1 MNKVSCIIAALILLA
16 ASSALASSRVT
27 NIELSFQNGQT
38 VARLDVDGTVR
49 FSHQTEVAKDG
60 KPFRVIVDILKARHY
75 LGAKKFLSLPHCPVR
90 GIRTS
95 QYAVQPE
102 EVVRVV
108 FDLDKET
115 AYQVRSDQNSVTVLF
130 PDKTGRSFA
139 PWSTSVLVAELARE
153 SNQTKVAPKVAA
165 KPVAPTAIPSTQAKT
180 TAELNA
186 AIDKDRL
193 AALASTNTPP
203 VTDKPESPKARSRTE
218 QAVDQKPSAPTEK
231 VAVKIEKP
239 EQPQAVKPVTPKAVF
254 TDKDKWANLYE
265 KPAPKKSTP
274 TPVTVASAADQVKPV
289 TQKKSPVEQPAKT
302 NKPVVKP
309 ADKSEA
315 GPVVASVQTK
325 APAPKKTVPTPK
337 AEPGKTSKPKTA
349 DEPALKTSGTVAKVD
364 RARDKTEGK
373 VKPPDVP
380 EKTVVQK
387 TESKKSTRKS
397 DDGAKLAA
405 ATDKSKKSTSRF
417 RRTPAQTRKIK
428 GTMVA
433 EFPKRLIVK
442 YKARGYRD
450 PFETLINEARVSNDP
465 VEQKVP
471 NVEGL
476 RLVGIIESDGGKNR
490 ALLEDANGYGYILQG
505 GDRVKKGYVL
515 RIESDRVYFQIF
527 EYGWSRTMALHIED

>member
-1 MNKVSCIIAALILLA
+1 MNKVYCVVAVLVLLA

-27 NIELSFQNGQT
+27 DIELSFQNGQT
-38 VARLDVDGTVR
+38 VARLEIDGTVR

-75 LGAKKFLSLPHCPVR
+75 LGAKKFLSLPDCPVQ

-108 FDLDKET
+108 FDMDKET
-115 AYQVRSDQNSVTVLF
+115 AYQILSDQNSVIVSF

-139 PWSTSVLVAELARE
+139 PWSSSVVVADLARKT
-153 SNQTKVAPKVAA
+153 NQAKVAPKVAA
-165 KPVAPTAIPSTQAKT
+165 KPAAPTAIPSSHSET

-193 AALASTNTPP
+193 AALGSTDTPP
-203 VTDKPESPKARSRTE
+203 ATDKPE
-218 QAVDQKPSAPTEK
+218 
-231 VAVKIEKP
+231 
-239 EQPQAVKPVTPKAVF
+239 PQAVKPVTPKASF
-254 TDKDKWANLYE
+254 TDKDKWADLYE
-265 KPAPKKSTP
+265 KPAPKKSAP

-289 TQKKSPVEQPAKT
+289 TPKESPTEQPIKT
-302 NKPVVKP
+302 DKPAVKP
-309 ADKSEA
+309 ADQSKA

-325 APAPKKTVPTPK
+325 APAPKQTVPTPK
-337 AEPGKTSKPKTA
+337 AEPRKTPKPKMA
-349 DEPALKTSGTVAKVD
+349 DEPAQKTSGPVAKVD

-380 EKTVVQK
+380 EKTIVQDAG
-387 TESKKSTRKS
+387 SKKSTKKS

-405 ATDKSKKSTSRF
+405 ASDKSKKSTSRF
-417 RRTPAQTRKIK
+417 RRTPVQSRKIK

-433 EFPKRLIVK
+433 EFPKRLIIK

-450 PFETLINEARVSNDP
+450 PFETLINEARVSNEP

>member
-1 MNKVSCIIAALILLA
+1 MNKVYCIIAALILLA

-38 VARLDVDGTVR
+38 AARLDVDGTVR

-75 LGAKKFLSLPHCPVR
+75 LGAKKFLSLPPCPVR

-108 FDLDKET
+108 FDMDKET
-115 AYQVRSDQNSVTVLF
+115 AYQVESDQNSVTVLF

-139 PWSTSVLVAELARE
+139 PWSTSVVVADLARKT
-153 SNQTKVAPKVAA
+153 NQAKVAPKVAT

-186 AIDKDRL
+186 EIDKDRL
-193 AALASTNTPP
+193 AALGSTDTPP
-203 VTDKPESPKARSRTE
+203 ATDKPE
-218 QAVDQKPSAPTEK
+218 QV
-231 VAVKIEKP
+231 
-239 EQPQAVKPVTPKAVF
+239 QAVKPVTPKAVF

-274 TPVTVASAADQVKPV
+274 TPVT
-289 TQKKSPVEQPAKT
+289 QKKSPVEQPTKT

-309 ADKSEA
+309 SDKSEA
-315 GPVVASVQTK
+315 GPVIASVQTK
-325 APAPKKTVPTPK
+325 APAPKKTVPSPK
-337 AEPGKTSKPKTA
+337 AEPGKTPKPKTA
-349 DEPALKTSGTVAKVD
+349 DEPALRTFGTVAKVD
-364 RARDKTEGK
+364 RARDKTEGT

-380 EKTVVQK
+380 EKTVVQDA
-387 TESKKSTRKS
+387 ESKKSTKKS
-397 DDGAKLAA
+397 DDGAKLATA
-405 ATDKSKKSTSRF
+405 SDKSKKSTSRF
-417 RRTPAQTRKIK
+417 RRTPAQSRKIK

-476 RLVGIIESDGGKNR
+476 RLVGIIESEGGKNR

>member
-1 MNKVSCIIAALILLA
+1 MNKVYCIIAVLVLLA

-27 NIELSFQNGQT
+27 DIELSFQNGQT

-75 LGAKKFLSLPHCPVR
+75 LGAKKFLSLPHCPVQ

-95 QYAVQPE
+95 QYAIQPE

-108 FDLDKET
+108 FDMGKET

-139 PWSTSVLVAELARE
+139 PWSSSVVVAELAKK
-153 SNQTKVAPKVAA
+153 SNQTEVAPKVAV

-193 AALASTNTPP
+193 AALGSTDTPP
-203 VTDKPESPKARSRTE
+203 ANDKPEPPKARPQTK
-218 QAVDQKPSAPTEK
+218 QPVDQKPSSPTEK

-239 EQPQAVKPVTPKAVF
+239 EQAQAVKPVTPKAAF

-265 KPAPKKSTP
+265 KQAAEKAKPA
-274 TPVTVASAADQVKPV
+274 VKPV
-289 TQKKSPVEQPAKT
+289 DQSK
-302 NKPVVKP
+302 
-309 ADKSEA
+309 A

-325 APAPKKTVPTPK
+325 APVSKQTVPTPK
-337 AEPGKTSKPKTA
+337 AEPRKTPQPKTA
-349 DEPALKTSGTVAKVD
+349 DEPAQKTPGAVAKVD

-380 EKTVVQK
+380 EKTIVQD
-387 TESKKSTRKS
+387 TESKKSSKKS
-397 DDGAKLAA
+397 DGAKLAVDS
-405 ATDKSKKSTSRF
+405 DKSKKSTSRF
-417 RRTPAQTRKIK
+417 RRTPAQSRKIK

-476 RLVGIIESDGGKNR
+476 RLVGIIESEGGKNR
-490 ALLEDANGYGYILQG
+490 ALLEDATGYGYILQS

>member
-1 MNKVSCIIAALILLA
+1 MNKIYCIIAALILLA

-60 KPFRVIVDILKARHY
+60 KPFRVIIDILKGRHH

-108 FDLDKET
+108 FDMEKET
-115 AYQVRSDQNSVTVLF
+115 AYQVESDQNSVIVSF

-139 PWSTSVLVAELARE
+139 PWSSSVVVAELAKK
-153 SNQTKVAPKVAA
+153 SNQSKVAPKVAA

-193 AALASTNTPP
+193 AALGSTDTPP
-203 VTDKPESPKARSRTE
+203 ATDKPEPPKARPKTK
-218 QAVDQKPSAPTEK
+218 QPVDQKPSAPTEK
-231 VAVKIEKP
+231 VAVKTEKP
-239 EQPQAVKPVTPKAVF
+239 EQVQAVKPVTPKASF
-254 TDKDKWANLYE
+254 TDEDKWANLYE
-265 KPAPKKSTP
+265 KPAPKK
-274 TPVTVASAADQVKPV
+274 
-289 TQKKSPVEQPAKT
+289 
-302 NKPVVKP
+302 
-309 ADKSEA
+309 
-315 GPVVASVQTK
+315 
-325 APAPKKTVPTPK
+325 TVPSPK
-337 AEPGKTSKPKTA
+337 AEPRKTPKPKTA
-349 DEPALKTSGTVAKVD
+349 DEPVLKTSGTVAKVD

-380 EKTVVQK
+380 EKTVVQD
-387 TESKKSTRKS
+387 TESKKSTKES

-405 ATDKSKKSTSRF
+405 ASDKSKKSTSRF
-417 RRTPAQTRKIK
+417 RRTPAQSRKIK

-450 PFETLINEARVSNDP
+450 PFETMINEAKVSNDP

-476 RLVGIIESDGGKNR
+476 RLVGIIESESGKNR

-527 EYGWSRTMALHIED
+527 EYGWSRTLALHIED

>member
-1 MNKVSCIIAALILLA
+1 MNKIYCIIAALILLA

-60 KPFRVIVDILKARHY
+60 KPFRVIIDILKGRHH

-108 FDLDKET
+108 FDMEKET
-115 AYQVRSDQNSVTVLF
+115 AYQVESDQNSVIVSF

-139 PWSTSVLVAELARE
+139 PWSSSVVVAELAKK
-153 SNQTKVAPKVAA
+153 SNQSKVASKVAA

-193 AALASTNTPP
+193 AALGSTDTPP
-203 VTDKPESPKARSRTE
+203 ATDKPEPPKARPKTK
-218 QAVDQKPSAPTEK
+218 QPVDQKPSAPTEK
-231 VAVKIEKP
+231 VAVKTEKP
-239 EQPQAVKPVTPKAVF
+239 EQVQAVKPVTPKASF
-254 TDKDKWANLYE
+254 TDEDKWANLYE
-265 KPAPKKSTP
+265 KSAPKKQTP
-274 TPVTVASAADQVKPV
+274 TPVTVASAADQ
-289 TQKKSPVEQPAKT
+289 A
-302 NKPVVKP
+302 KPVVKP

-315 GPVVASVQTK
+315 GPVIASVQTK
-325 APAPKKTVPTPK
+325 APAPKKTVPSPK
-337 AEPGKTSKPKTA
+337 AEPRKTSKPKTA
-349 DEPALKTSGTVAKVD
+349 DEPVLKTSGTVAKVD

-380 EKTVVQK
+380 EKTVVQDA
-387 TESKKSTRKS
+387 ESKKSSKKS
-397 DDGAKLAA
+397 DGAKLAA
-405 ATDKSKKSTSRF
+405 ASDKSKKSTSRF
-417 RRTPAQTRKIK
+417 RRTPAQSRKIK

-476 RLVGIIESDGGKNR
+476 RLVGIIESESGKNR

-527 EYGWSRTMALHIED
+527 EYGWSRTLALHIED

>member
-1 MNKVSCIIAALILLA
+1 MNKVYCIIAALILLA

-75 LGAKKFLSLPHCPVR
+75 LGAKKFLSLPPCPVR

-108 FDLDKET
+108 FDMDKET
-115 AYQVRSDQNSVTVLF
+115 AYQVESDQNSVTVLF

-139 PWSTSVLVAELARE
+139 PWSTSVVVADLARKT
-153 SNQTKVAPKVAA
+153 NQAKVAPKVAT

-186 AIDKDRL
+186 EIDKDRL
-193 AALASTNTPP
+193 AALGSIDTPP
-203 VTDKPESPKARSRTE
+203 ATDKPEPPK
-218 QAVDQKPSAPTEK
+218 
-231 VAVKIEKP
+231 
-239 EQPQAVKPVTPKAVF
+239 AVKPVTPKASF

-265 KPAPKKSTP
+265 KPAPKKQTP
-274 TPVTVASAADQVKPV
+274 TPVTVASAADQ
-289 TQKKSPVEQPAKT
+289 T
-302 NKPVVKP
+302 KPVVKP

-325 APAPKKTVPTPK
+325 APAPKKTVPSPK
-337 AEPGKTSKPKTA
+337 AEPRKTPKPKTA
-349 DEPALKTSGTVAKVD
+349 DEPVLKTSGTVAKVD
-364 RARDKTEGK
+364 RARDKTEGT

-380 EKTVVQK
+380 EKTVVQDA
-387 TESKKSTRKS
+387 ESKKSTKKS
-397 DDGAKLAA
+397 DDGAKLATA
-405 ATDKSKKSTSRF
+405 SDKSKKSTSRF
-417 RRTPAQTRKIK
+417 RRTPAQSRKIK

-476 RLVGIIESDGGKNR
+476 RLVGIIESEGGKNR

>member
-1 MNKVSCIIAALILLA
+1 MNKVYCVIAALILLA

-108 FDLDKET
+108 FDMDKET
-115 AYQVRSDQNSVTVLF
+115 AYQVESDQNTVIVSF
-130 PDKTGRSFA
+130 PDKTGRSFV
-139 PWSTSVLVAELARE
+139 PWSTSVVVAELAKK
-153 SNQTKVAPKVAA
+153 SNQIKVAPKVAV
-165 KPVAPTAIPSTQAKT
+165 KPVAPTAMPSTQAKT
-180 TAELNA
+180 TTELNA

-193 AALASTNTPP
+193 AALGSTDTPP
-203 VTDKPESPKARSRTE
+203 ATSEPEPPKARPKTK
-218 QAVDQKPSAPTEK
+218 QPVDQKPSSPTEK

-239 EQPQAVKPVTPKAVF
+239 TEPQVVKPVTPKASF

-265 KPAPKKSTP
+265 KPAPPQT
-274 TPVTVASAADQVKPV
+274 

-309 ADKSEA
+309 TDKSEA

-325 APAPKKTVPTPK
+325 APAPKKTVSTPK
-337 AEPGKTSKPKTA
+337 AESGKTSKPKTA

-380 EKTVVQK
+380 EKTVVQDP
-387 TESKKSTRKS
+387 ESKKSSKKS
-397 DDGAKLAA
+397 DGAKLAVDS
-405 ATDKSKKSTSRF
+405 DKSKKSTSRF
-417 RRTPAQTRKIK
+417 RRTPAQSRKIK

-450 PFETLINEARVSNDP
+450 PFETLINEARVSNEP

-515 RIESDRVYFQIF
+515 RIESDRIYFQIF